1 MADEDF
7 LDEDGT
13 LTELPLFANDEAKAI
28 FAEIAKK
35 RELLE
40 KAIKEHG
47 EHDERYKVMVE
58 HLKNVRQEVSHTT
71 GLMSAKEAEI
81 KSEQHGAELAK
92 REAGRYRQE
101 LRREQVEVEEH
112 DSMLNALQ
120 NQVFQAN
127 EKMDQFKLQMNWN
140 QEELEQWA
148 LAAKQKEEDNLAIQ
162 RYTRADE
169 VKINALSLQIEKLT
183 KLVKQWK
190 DAIEASARRD
200 KEITKTAA
208 EYVEERA
215 NKEVFV
221 DEIQAAR
228 DRLKKVR
235 EEYVEIQ
242 SKVSLMERQVQTRR
256 EDLMAEKTKLQR
268 LEDEIDVLKS
278 ELASSARAL
287 LRKRRENERAA
298 EEVVARR
305 AHLERCRKLYHQSKQ
320 RLEVGDQNT
329 AKVEQSAQE
338 AEAELRAN
346 EVEQQKQDRALAAL
360 KESMFK
366 QSQALFALRQ
376 EEANYIAEISGAQA
390 QGRNLQSKIRQL
402 DGESVRQ
409 QELIYNAEFQIQQME
424 RKVARGLGERSDDE
438 KRALNAQ
445 IEKLEAQ
452 LQEARDMKKML
463 TSQGRRLNNE
473 LRAAQRRGELA
484 AQQQEEL
491 EARITELE
499 LENNSAEQSLKA
511 QQQQEEEAMVQNDI
525 MRLELK
531 RLRDALSQR
540 ADKVFTLENRKQQ
553 LKLSMQ
559 ERKKEI
565 AVHKEVQ
572 AAQLRHTEEER
583 HKAQIEAAQ
592 KREELQRVGDE
603 LDQEI
608 RRRERE
614 MRALEATLSHVNSR
628 NSQYRQSFQKANM
641 KSNEAEDM
649 KQLEEQAKLAQD
661 ALFRRKKELQRL
673 STDYEEDERRLQQVD
688 AQCARLEERNGHL
701 AEAHAQMEVELGA
714 QDEALEKHEKRL
726 ARLSAMHRDKM
737 SAFDETVQE
746 KSFRAK
752 SLAEATT
759 SILRTLG
766 ALSKAYPELK
776 DVMSNMLAEAG
787 LAPEVN

>member
-183 KLVKQWK
+183 KVDLAQKAAVEAEMTETAARQIELDRTAQEFRSLHAERQQLVKQWK

-235 EEYVEIQ
+235 EEYAEIQ

-268 LEDEIDVLKS
+268 LEDEIDVL
-278 ELASSARAL
+278 
-287 LRKRRENERAA
+287 RKATHR
-298 EEVVARR
+298 ARR
-305 AHLERCRKLYHQSKQ
+305 L
-320 RLEVGDQNT
+320 VWP
-329 AKVEQSAQE
+329 
-338 AEAELRAN
+338 
-346 EVEQQKQDRALAAL
+346 
-360 KESMFK
+360 
-366 QSQALFALRQ
+366 
-376 EEANYIAEISGAQA
+376 
-390 QGRNLQSKIRQL
+390 KIGHAVSVA
-402 DGESVRQ
+402 DGNV
-409 QELIYNAEFQIQQME
+409 
-424 RKVARGLGERSDDE
+424 
-438 KRALNAQ
+438 
-445 IEKLEAQ
+445 
-452 LQEARDMKKML
+452 
-463 TSQGRRLNNE
+463 
-473 LRAAQRRGELA
+473 
-484 AQQQEEL
+484 
-491 EARITELE
+491 
-499 LENNSAEQSLKA
+499 
-511 QQQQEEEAMVQNDI
+511 
-525 MRLELK
+525 
-531 RLRDALSQR
+531 
-540 ADKVFTLENRKQQ
+540 
-553 LKLSMQ
+553 
-559 ERKKEI
+559 
-565 AVHKEVQ
+565 
-572 AAQLRHTEEER
+572 
-583 HKAQIEAAQ
+583 
-592 KREELQRVGDE
+592 
-603 LDQEI
+603 
-608 RRRERE
+608 
-614 MRALEATLSHVNSR
+614 
-628 NSQYRQSFQKANM
+628 
-641 KSNEAEDM
+641 
-649 KQLEEQAKLAQD
+649 
-661 ALFRRKKELQRL
+661 
-673 STDYEEDERRLQQVD
+673 
-688 AQCARLEERNGHL
+688 
-701 AEAHAQMEVELGA
+701 
-714 QDEALEKHEKRL
+714 
-726 ARLSAMHRDKM
+726 
-737 SAFDETVQE
+737 
-746 KSFRAK
+746 
-752 SLAEATT
+752 
-759 SILRTLG
+759 
-766 ALSKAYPELK
+766 
-776 DVMSNMLAEAG
+776 
-787 LAPEVN
+787 

>member
-183 KLVKQWK
+183 KVDLAQKAAVEAEMTETAARQIELDRTAQEFRSLHAERQQLVKQWK

-221 DEIQAAR
+221 DEIQAAAR

-235 EEYVEIQ
+235 EEYAEIQ

-298 EEVVARR
+298 EEEVVARR

-511 QQQQEEEAMVQNDI
+511 QQQEEEEAMVQNDI

-565 AVHKEVQ
+565 AVHTEVQ
-572 AAQLRHTEEER
+572 AAQLRHAEEER
-583 HKAQIEAAQ
+583 HKAQIEVGQRKRQVAKLAAKYETLCKSSRLRGTDEDDGEPKSQAYYLIQAAQ

-603 LDQEI
+603 LDRRSGAASARCARS
-608 RRRERE
+608 RRR
-614 MRALEATLSHVNSR
+614 
-628 NSQYRQSFQKANM
+628 
-641 KSNEAEDM
+641 
-649 KQLEEQAKLAQD
+649 
-661 ALFRRKKELQRL
+661 
-673 STDYEEDERRLQQVD
+673 
-688 AQCARLEERNGHL
+688 
-701 AEAHAQMEVELGA
+701 
-714 QDEALEKHEKRL
+714 
-726 ARLSAMHRDKM
+726 
-737 SAFDETVQE
+737 
-746 KSFRAK
+746 
-752 SLAEATT
+752 
-759 SILRTLG
+759 
-766 ALSKAYPELK
+766 
-776 DVMSNMLAEAG
+776 
-787 LAPEVN
+787 